1 MLSRRAPALLLL
13 AVAAGCGT
21 SPGETWVPN
30 ATEQVAPQTAPADAA
45 TPDAKTIQVVID
57 NFAFSPREITVAPG
71 TRVTWVNHDDVPHTA
86 TSSAKPRAFD
96 SKGLDTDATFSF
108 VFKAPGTYD
117 YFCAVHPHMT
127 GKVVVK

>member
-108 VFKAPGTYD
+108 VFKAPGTYE

-127 GKVVVK
+127 GKVIVK

>member
-71 TRVTWVNHDDVPHTA
+71 TRVTWVNHDDVPHTV
-86 TSSAKPRAFD
+86 TSSAKPRAFA
-96 SKGLDTDATFSF
+96 SQALDTDDRFEH
-108 VFKAPGTYD
+108 VFTKPGVYE
-117 YFCAVHPHMT
+117 YFCAVHPKMT
-127 GKVVVK
+127 AKVVVE

>member
-1 MLSRRAPALLLL
+1 MLSRCAPALLLL
-13 AVAAGCGT
+13 TVVVGCGT
-21 SPGETWVPN
+21 SPGSPPVPN
-30 ATEQVAPQTAPADAA
+30 AAKQVAPQTAPADAA
-45 TPDAKTIQVVID
+45 TPDAKAVQVVID

-86 TSSAKPRAFD
+86 TSSVKPRAFD
-96 SKGLDTDATFSF
+96 SKALDTDAAFSF
-108 VFKAPGTYD
+108 VFKTPGTYE